1 VRDQPT
7 SRLLTTTGAIG
18 GVALVGLAD
27 YLTGIEIRMFPL
39 YFVPI
44 AVVARRES
52 RTTSTIFALL
62 TALAWAISNW
72 FGGRHY
78 SSPFIWPINVTM
90 MFVAFGTVSLLVS
103 ELQHRL
109 RVERDLSRK
118 DALTGLPNRR
128 SFHEQGSLL
137 LAVARRSSR
146 PLTFAYLDLDNF
158 KAINDQHGH
167 HEGDRALIETAEAL
181 KRQLRASD
189 LVARLAGDEFAI
201 LLPDTGLDAA
211 RASLER
217 VRMQVAARMQQN
229 KWPVTVS
236 VGAVS
241 YSRAPATLD
250 EAIHDADSLM
260 YRAKGEGKD
269 RVSVEPIDAR

>member
-1 VRDQPT
+1 MNDQPT
-7 SRLLTTTGAIG
+7 SRLLTTTAAIG

-27 YLTGIEIRMFPL
+27 YATGTEIRLFPL

-44 AVVARRES
+44 AVIAWRAS
-52 RTTSTIFALL
+52 RTTSTIFAFMA
-62 TALAWAISNW
+62 ALAWAISNW

-78 SSPFIWPINVTM
+78 SSPFIWPINVTT
-90 MFVAFGTVSLLVS
+90 MFVAFGTITFLVS

-109 RVERDLSRK
+109 RLERDLSRK
-118 DALTGLPNRR
+118 DTLTGLPNGRA
-128 SFHEQGSLL
+128 FYEQGSLL

-167 HEGDRALIETAEAL
+167 KEGDRALIETAEAL
-181 KRQLRASD
+181 KLQLRASD
-189 LVARLAGDEFAI
+189 LVARLGGDEFAI

-217 VRMQVAARMQQN
+217 VRTHVAARMQQN
-229 KWPVTVS
+229 RWPVTVS
-236 VGAVS
+236 VGAVT
-241 YSRAPATLD
+241 YSRPPATLD
-250 EAIHDADSLM
+250 EAVHDADSLM
-260 YRAKGEGKD
+260 YRAKSEGKD